1 MLERYSKDNADMQIR
16 SRRKAKRAQKK
27 ADKGTEDG
35 ADDDEERD
43 SEAED
48 EVEAAQVTKERSFD
62 FKRFAAKFC
71 NQSCVDTFVTFTSF
85 YKELDSEQLKRAH
98 RYFYRIAF
106 KQEMTVLLFRVDII
120 RLFHRMIQGP
130 GPMDSSKPV
139 FKEWEE
145 LVRQIIRR
153 LLKKLDQRPALV
165 TEMLFSKINSTV
177 YYLEFGHEKQTSYA
191 SKRPPAELII
201 TSPEATTK
209 EAELKIVVG
218 ALVLDGR
225 ADLVNWI
232 IQVLSSGASERE
244 AWEAQDEIRQAE
256 SPEAVSVPNPLISM
270 FIATPTSEQY

>member
-1 MLERYSKDNADMQIR
+1 
-16 SRRKAKRAQKK
+16 
-27 ADKGTEDG
+27 
-35 ADDDEERD
+35 
-43 SEAED
+43 
-48 EVEAAQVTKERSFD
+48 
-62 FKRFAAKFC
+62 
-71 NQSCVDTFVTFTSF
+71 
-85 YKELDSEQLKRAH
+85 
-98 RYFYRIAF
+98 
-106 KQEMTVLLFRVDII
+106 
-120 RLFHRMIQGP
+120 
-130 GPMDSSKPV
+130 MDSSKPV